1 MEQTTQK
8 PKNVILRVLG
18 KTKYIIISAVVLFG
32 LIMFFMD
39 SLIGNVDANE
49 YQVKQAFM
57 TGELSAHLTPGWY
70 LKAMGTIYRFPKTE
84 TVYFTR
90 DNIDNPANLGPVTVT
105 FSDNSRCDI
114 SGTVR
119 VIMPTSD
126 QYAIDIVAKH
136 SNRTFQDFA
145 AKNIIPVTKRALIT
159 AATTMTA
166 PDAKIKMADLAT
178 LGQDQLNNGIF
189 VLEST
194 KVKELDPAT
203 GEEVVREVKHIK
215 QSTDGTTARFKDDMP
230 LTAFGASATNFV
242 VTDIT
247 CSPEIERQISDQQ
260 QAKMGIATAKAK
272 AAQADQEVITARKQ
286 GDANIARIKAEEEAK
301 AQQMIVAAERENKVQ
316 ILNAQREVEISKLKK
331 QEEENLLAAA
341 NVNKQR
347 TILEAD
353 AQAYA
358 KRKVMEAD
366 GALDKKLEAY
376 KYAVEKQ
383 SEAIAN
389 INLPQIMIN
398 GDASNN
404 KNGSSSMAGMDLL
417 LQMMLINTAKSLGLD
432 MNIKNTGN

>member
-32 LIMFFMD
+32 LIIFFMD

-145 AKNIIPVTKRALIT
+145 VKNIIPVTKRALIT

-398 GDASNN
+398 GDGSNN

>member
-1 MEQTTQK
+1 
-8 PKNVILRVLG
+8 
-18 KTKYIIISAVVLFG
+18 
-32 LIMFFMD
+32 
-39 SLIGNVDANE
+39 
-49 YQVKQAFM
+49 
-57 TGELSAHLTPGWY
+57 
-70 LKAMGTIYRFPKTE
+70 
-84 TVYFTR
+84 
-90 DNIDNPANLGPVTVT
+90 
-105 FSDNSRCDI
+105 
-114 SGTVR
+114 
-119 VIMPTSD
+119 
-126 QYAIDIVAKH
+126 
-136 SNRTFQDFA
+136 
-145 AKNIIPVTKRALIT
+145 
-159 AATTMTA
+159 
-166 PDAKIKMADLAT
+166 
-178 LGQDQLNNGIF
+178 
-189 VLEST
+189 
-194 KVKELDPAT
+194 
-203 GEEVVREVKHIK
+203 
-215 QSTDGTTARFKDDMP
+215 MP

-260 QAKMGIATAKAK
+260 QAKMGIATAKAE
-272 AAQADQEVITARKQ
+272 AARADQEVITARKQ
-286 GDANIARIKAEEEAK
+286 GDAKIAKIKAEEEAK

-389 INLPQIMIN
+389 ITLPQIMIN
-398 GDASNN
+398 GDNANN

-432 MNIKNTGN
+432 MNVKNNN

>member
-1 MEQTTQK
+1 MEQTQK
-8 PKNVILRVLG
+8 PKNFILGILS
-18 KTKYIIISAVVLFG
+18 KTKYIIITAVVLFA

-57 TGELSAHLTPGWY
+57 TGELSAHLTPGWF

-90 DNIDNPANLGPVTVT
+90 DNIDNPVNQGPVTVT

-119 VIMPTSD
+119 VIMPTSE

-145 AKNIIPVTKRALIT
+145 VKNIMPVTKRALIT

-178 LGQDQLNNGIF
+178 FGQDQLNNGIF

-194 KVKELDPAT
+194 KIKELDPAT

-215 QSTDGTTARFKDDMP
+215 QSEDGTTARFKDDMP

-358 KRKVMEAD
+358 KKKVMEAD

-376 KYAVEKQ
+376 KYAIEKQ

-398 GDASNN
+398 GDSSNN

-417 LQMMLINTAKSLGLD
+417 LQMMMINTAKSLGLD

>member
-1 MEQTTQK
+1 MEKNAQK
-8 PKNVILRVLG
+8 PKNFILSLFG
-18 KTKYIIISAVVLFG
+18 KTKYIIITAVILFA

-57 TGELSAHLTPGWY
+57 TGDMSAHLTPGWY
-70 LKAMGTIYRFPKTE
+70 LKVMGTIYRFPKTE
-84 TVYFTR
+84 TVYFTG
-90 DNIDNPANLGPVTVT
+90 DNDNPANQGPVTVT

-119 VIMPTSD
+119 VIMPTND

-189 VLEST
+189 MLEST
-194 KVKELDPAT
+194 KITEVDPAT
-203 GEEVVREVKHIK
+203 SEEVIREVKHIK
-215 QSTDGTTARFKDDMP
+215 QSTDGTTARYKDDMP

-260 QAKMGIATAKAK
+260 QAKMGIATAKAE
-272 AAQADQEVITARKQ
+272 AARADQEVITARKQ
-286 GDANIARIKAEEEAK
+286 GDAKIAKIKAEEEAK

-376 KYAVEKQ
+376 KYAVEKH

-389 INLPQIMIN
+389 ITLPQIMIN
-398 GDASNN
+398 GDNANN

-432 MNIKNTGN
+432 MNVKNNN

>member
-1 MEQTTQK
+1 METMKEK
-8 PKNVILRVLG
+8 PKNIILRVLG
-18 KTKYIIISAVVLFG
+18 KTKYIIISIVVLIA

-90 DNIDNPANLGPVTVT
+90 DNIDNPANQGPVTVT

-215 QSTDGTTARFKDDMP
+215 QSADGTTARFKDDMP

-398 GDASNN
+398 GEGSN
-404 KNGSSSMAGMDLL
+404 KNGSNSMAGMDLL

-432 MNIKNTGN
+432 MNIKNTNN

>member
-1 MEQTTQK
+1 MEEIKKSQK
-8 PKNVILRVLG
+8 NIILKILG
-18 KTKYIIISAVVLFG
+18 KTKYIIISAVVLLV
-32 LIMFFMD
+32 LIMFFIY
-39 SLIGNVDANE
+39 SLIGNVNANE

-57 TGELSAHLTPGWY
+57 TGDMSAHLTPGWY

-90 DNIDNPANLGPVTVT
+90 DNIDNPSNQGPVTVT

-136 SNRTFQDFA
+136 SNRTFHDFA

-189 VLEST
+189 MLEST
-194 KVKELDPAT
+194 KITEVDPAT
-203 GEEVVREVKHIK
+203 SEEVIREVKHIK
-215 QSTDGTTARFKDDMP
+215 QSTDGTTSRYKDDMP

-260 QAKMGIATAKAK
+260 QAKMGIATAKAE
-272 AAQADQEVITARKQ
+272 AARADQEVITARKQ

-316 ILNAQREVEISKLKK
+316 ILNAQKEVEISKLKK

-398 GDASNN
+398 GDSANN
-404 KNGSSSMAGMDLL
+404 KNGSNAMAGMDLL

>member
-1 MEQTTQK
+1 MEQTQK
-8 PKNVILRVLG
+8 PKTFILGILS
-18 KTKYIIISAVVLFG
+18 KTRYIIITAVVLFA

-57 TGELSAHLTPGWY
+57 TGELSAHLTPGWF

-90 DNIDNPANLGPVTVT
+90 DNIDNPINQGPVTVT

-119 VIMPTSD
+119 VIMPTSE

-145 AKNIIPVTKRALIT
+145 VKNIMPVTKRALIT

-215 QSTDGTTARFKDDMP
+215 QSADGTTARFKDDMP
-230 LTAFGASATNFV
+230 LTAFGANATNFV

-286 GDANIARIKAEEEAK
+286 GDANIAKIKAEEEAK

-376 KYAVEKQ
+376 KYAIEKQ

-398 GDASNN
+398 GDSSNN

-417 LQMMLINTAKSLGLD
+417 LQMMMINTAKSLGLD

>member
-1 MEQTTQK
+1 METMKEK
-8 PKNVILRVLG
+8 PKNIILRVLG
-18 KTKYIIISAVVLFG
+18 KTKYIIISIVVLIA

-90 DNIDNPANLGPVTVT
+90 DNIDNPANQGPVTVT

-215 QSTDGTTARFKDDMP
+215 QSADGTTARFKDDMP

-398 GDASNN
+398 GEGSN

-432 MNIKNTGN
+432 MNIKNTNN

>member
-1 MEQTTQK
+1 MEQKKT
-8 PKNVILRVLG
+8 NVFLNFLSKI
-18 KTKYIIISAVVLFG
+18 KYLLITLVVLVIVG
-32 LIMFFMD
+32 GFFLD

-57 TGELSAHLTPGWY
+57 TGEMSAHLTPGWF

-84 TVYFTR
+84 TVYFTK
-90 DNIDNPANLGPVTVT
+90 DADVPVNQGPVTVT

-119 VIMPTSD
+119 VIMPTVE

-145 AKNIIPVTKRALIT
+145 VKNIMPVTKRALIT

-166 PDAKIKMADLAT
+166 PDAKIKMGDLAI

-203 GEEVVREVKHIK
+203 GEEVIREVKHIK
-215 QSTDGTTARFKDDMP
+215 QSEDGTTARFKDDMP

-358 KRKVMEAD
+358 KKKVMEAD

-376 KYAVEKQ
+376 KYAVDKQ
-383 SEAIAN
+383 SAAIAN
-389 INLPQIMIN
+389 ITLPQIMIN
-398 GDASNN
+398 SDGSNN
-404 KNGSSSMAGMDLL
+404 KNGGSSSMAGMDLL

>member
-1 MEQTTQK
+1 METIKEK
-8 PKNVILRVLG
+8 PKNIILRVLG
-18 KTKYIIISAVVLFG
+18 KTKYIIISIVVLIA

-90 DNIDNPANLGPVTVT
+90 DNIDNPANQGPVTVT

-215 QSTDGTTARFKDDMP
+215 QSADGTTARFKDDMP

-398 GDASNN
+398 GEGSN

-432 MNIKNTGN
+432 MNIKNTNN